1 LEIEKSIWKER
12 VREDA
17 SVKGLGSYN
26 RVKRGVYTKKGKGV
40 FIVEGREK
48 GDTGICGGPTK
59 KRVYPTF
66 QVTPNFTSTFCS
78 KKGWKM
84 KNDTGLLTH
93 KPVDN
98 KKWVLPPSHSRYI
111 GWSGKEKSIYKAR
124 PKMGIQ

>member
-26 RVKRGVYTKKGKGV
+26 RVKRGVYTKKGEGV

-59 KRVYPTF
+59 KRVYLTF

-78 KKGWKM
+78 KKG
-84 KNDTGLLTH
+84 
-93 KPVDN
+93 
-98 KKWVLPPSHSRYI
+98 
-111 GWSGKEKSIYKAR
+111 
-124 PKMGIQ
+124 